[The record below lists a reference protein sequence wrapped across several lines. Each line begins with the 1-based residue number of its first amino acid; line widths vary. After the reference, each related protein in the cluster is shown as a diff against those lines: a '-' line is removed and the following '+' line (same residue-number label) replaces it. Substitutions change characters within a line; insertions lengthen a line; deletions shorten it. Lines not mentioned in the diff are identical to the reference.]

1 MERLSEFVL
10 KTLYLCYGQRPT
22 EHYSNCAEGYCAVEK
37 LMEYEDMEDTET
49 LIQLPCQIGQTVYKI
64 QELRKKSI
72 I

>member
-22 EHYSNCAEGYCAVEK
+22 EHYSNCVEWYCAVEK
-37 LMEYEDMEDTET
+37 LMEYEDMEETRT